1 MIHLPTPLRLLM
13 CLVLPL
19 VTLGKAQAR
28 YPDRPVTLVVP
39 YAVGGPMDK
48 LARQIGGHMQALL
61 GQSVVVMNQGG
72 AGGNIGAAT
81 VKRAAPDGYTLLL
94 DHVHMATA
102 PSLYRKLDFNP
113 TMDFETLGVV
123 AESPLV
129 LISRPEIVAGN
140 MADLQRWMAKQAQVT
155 LANAGVGS
163 ASHLCGLL
171 LQSALKRQ
179 MTTIPYRGTG
189 PAMLDLLGGQVD
201 LMCDLTANAMPQIQS
216 HKVSAQAVTVRQPL
230 KGTTLATFPSMEQ
243 FGIPMEALTIWYGLY
258 APKGT
263 PAETIEKISAALAT
277 VVNGAAYRQQLSEA
291 GIQPVI
297 DERSSAGG
305 HRLFLV
311 KEIQRWA
318 PVIKASGEYAD

>member
-1 MIHLPTPLRLLM
+1 MIHPPTPLRLLM

-19 VTLGKAQAR
+19 VMLGTAQAR

-72 AGGNIGAAT
+72 AGGNIGAAA
-81 VKRAAPDGYTLLL
+81 VKRAAPDGYTLLI

-113 TMDFETLGVV
+113 AMDFETLGVV

-230 KGTTLATFPSMEQ
+230 KGTTLATVPSMEQ

-291 GIQPVI
+291 GIQPVL
-297 DERSSAGG
+297 DERSSAAG
-305 HRLFLV
+305 HRLFLL